1 MLTAAVTVA
10 DPAVHRLEAE
20 ALHHLFEDAPLGGV
34 VFYDQNACCH
44 AREIGSEG

>member
-1 MLTAAVTVA
+1 MLTAAVAVA
-10 DPAVHRLEAE
+10 ALDAHRLEAE

-34 VFYDQNACCH
+34 VFYDQNARCH